1 MFADVSG
8 SFKEAVNKLTQ
19 GTPQHTPQ
27 PLNMTSTSNLER
39 ACEVFDAEFSSS
51 FSASQR
57 YKFKRDLDR
66 QNLAELFLK
75 LDSEEK
81 HFCILETLGE

>member
-8 SFKEAVNKLTQ
+8 SFKEAVNKLT
-19 GTPQHTPQ
+19 TPQQLPQ
-27 PLNMTSTSNLER
+27 PLTMSSKSNLER
-39 ACEVFDAEFSSS
+39 ACELFDVEFSTN

-57 YKFKRDLDR
+57 YKFKRDLDKL
-66 QNLAELFLK
+66 NLAELFLK

-81 HFCILETLGE
+81 HICILETLGE

>member
-8 SFKEAVNKLTQ
+8 SFKEAVNKLT
-19 GTPQHTPQ
+19 TPQQLRQPQ
-27 PLNMTSTSNLER
+27 IISSKSNLER
-39 ACEVFDAEFSSS
+39 ACDVFDVEFSST

-57 YKFKRDLDR
+57 YKFKRDLDK
-66 QNLAELFLK
+66 QNLAELSLK

-81 HFCILETLGE
+81 HFCILETLGD